1 LENIEENKI
10 MTPILIG
17 LAGLS
22 GAGKTTLAE
31 HLESQGGV
39 KRFRFD
45 AYYKDEDQCPKIG
58 SRPHWDLP
66 ESLCLDEAYEALV
79 ELKKGNDIW
88 QPIYSRKENKRVGQN
103 IYQPA
108 PIIFAEG
115 LMLFSDERIRDLFD
129 LRFWLEVSEAE
140 ALRRRLLRQP
150 DYDTEYHWQVAAP
163 AAREFSIPHRAVAHA
178 IIDGGRSIQ
187 EVTSET
193 DALIHRY
200 LSS

>member
-1 LENIEENKI
+1 

-31 HLESQGGV
+31 HLESQSGV

-79 ELKKGNDIW
+79 ELKKGNDVW

-129 LRFWLEVSEAE
+129 LRFWLEVSEIE

-150 DYDTEYHWQVAAP
+150 DYDTEYHWNVAAP

-193 DALIHRY
+193 DTLIHRY